1 MVGLACAWSFA
12 VSRAFLWTDLY
23 KKKGER
29 LFTRFFKAT
38 NINSWHSVRSEKEGI
53 SRMLISERLKLD
65 VTVKPNDTHDI

>member
-1 MVGLACAWSFA
+1 MVICG
-12 VSRAFLWTDLY
+12 VSRVSVDGLY
-23 KKKGER
+23 KKKAER

-65 VTVKPNDTHDI
+65 VTVKPKDTHDS